1 MPETYKDANTPLAE
15 AETAAARASSRGD
28 KQPSIMTALSV
39 SAVCSKAS
47 MVLINDYEGQGVP
60 VLDFS
65 SRQVGDWLV

>member
-1 MPETYKDANTPLAE
+1 MPETYKDANTPLADTE
-15 AETAAARASSRGD
+15 AAAAKASARAG
-28 KQPSIMTALSV
+28 KQPSVMVALSL

-65 SRQVGDWLV
+65 LRQVGDLS